1 MSGSSNDVPEITECR
16 GTVRSVSIAMKYS
29 WTVSAAWMQESTWR
43 ASKASRRH
51 RDSAQAGCSGW
62 QPDIDSERIGWF
74 TGRVEG
80 ASCCLRPKKLH
91 ACAKQGRIKVGAVD
105 WCCNIRPIQDI
116 GPRPRTKKRKKIFS
130 IWVVISLVGT
140 ISRKSL
146 KSLPPEFKAKMHQI
160 RFWLGL
166 RPRPRWRSLQRSP
179 SPCRCN

>member
-1 MSGSSNDVPEITECR
+1 MTNVGLVEWRAGNNGMQRHSAERVDCNEIF
-16 GTVRSVSIAMKYS
+16 MN
-29 WTVSAAWMQESTWR
+29 VSAAWMQESTWR

-105 WCCNIRPIQDI
+105 WCCSIRPIQDI
-116 GPRPRTKKRKKIFS
+116 GPRPRTKKRKKNLLYLGCDFS
-130 IWVVISLVGT
+130 GWYNFEKIIKIVATRV
-140 ISRKSL
+140 
-146 KSLPPEFKAKMHQI
+146 
-160 RFWLGL
+160 
-166 RPRPRWRSLQRSP
+166 
-179 SPCRCN
+179 